1 MSQTTQTAQTE
12 TAQGTHH
19 YVLTL
24 EMPGRASGSWY
35 GTVTPSPNATR
46 HDVLTHLMGQIRS
59 ENPEFTRAN
68 VIFFSFEP
76 NQI

>member
-12 TAQGTHH
+12 TAQGSHH

-24 EMPGRASGSWY
+24 DIPGCVSGSWF
-35 GTVTPSPNATR
+35 GTVTPSPTATR
-46 HDVLTHLMGQIRS
+46 HDLLTHLMDQIRS
-59 ENPEFTRAN
+59 ENPEFTRAS
-68 VIFFSFEP
+68 VVFFSFEP